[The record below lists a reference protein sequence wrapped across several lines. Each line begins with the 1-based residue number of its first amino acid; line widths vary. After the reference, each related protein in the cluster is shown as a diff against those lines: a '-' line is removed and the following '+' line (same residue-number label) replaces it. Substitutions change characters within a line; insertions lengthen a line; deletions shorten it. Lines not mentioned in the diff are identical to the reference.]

1 MTTYS
6 SNTYLSEYGT
16 EMTANANY
24 IYSFFRSKGWTKQS
38 ISAMLGNMQRE
49 STINPGLWYSLKEGD
64 TSVALG
70 LVQWYPASK
79 LINWCNSKGYDY
91 LSIEAQC
98 NKIMDELNNGG
109 QWIAT
114 SDYPE
119 SFSEFTKST
128 KDIEYLTY
136 VFLKNYERADVDAV
150 SERIK
155 HANYWFNHLSGSS
168 TTYQYF
174 MFPMNE
180 YIYISQGENG
190 SYSHKGTLCIDFLGW
205 NENGRVYKCP
215 YYAPCDCKC
224 VAKGSGG
231 DWVAFE
237 SLDKVL
243 CADGTLS
250 KMCWVQVHDDTPLSV
265 GTTVKQGEVIGH
277 TGTTGNVTGD
287 HLHLNVAKGEWAN
300 SGWVSST
307 STTDSHIKNEV
318 HIFDVMYVRAYS
330 KMLSDITYNII
341 EVPDTPGGS
350 GGAIKHK
357 KHNFKFFIFNRRIR
371 NG

>member
-1 MTTYS
+1 MTYS

-24 IYSFFRSKGWTKQS
+24 IYSFFRNRGWTKNA

-49 STINPGLWYSLKEGD
+49 STINPGLWQSRNEGN
-64 TSVALG
+64 TSGGLG
-70 LVQWYPASK
+70 LVQWTPATN
-79 LINWCNSKGYDY
+79 LINWCNARNKNY
-91 LSIEAQC
+91 LSITSQC
-98 NKIMDELNNGG
+98 EKIMDELENGG

-114 SDYPE
+114 STYPE

-136 VFLKNYERADVDAV
+136 AFLKNYERAGVEAV
-150 SERIK
+150 TERIK
-155 HANYWFNHLSGSS
+155 HANYWFTHLSGSS
-168 TTYQYF
+168 STYQYF

-205 NENGRVYKCP
+205 NDNRRVYKCP
-215 YYAPCDCKC
+215 YYAPCDCTC

-231 DWVAFE
+231 DWVAWE
-237 SLDKVL
+237 SDNKVHL
-243 CADGTLS
+243 ADGTLS
-250 KMCWVQVHDDTPLSV
+250 YVCWVQVHDDTPFPV
-265 GTTVKQGEVIGH
+265 GTKKKQGEIIGH

-287 HLHLNVAKGEWAN
+287 HLHLNVAKGKWSEG
-300 SGWVSST
+300 GWVSST

-318 HIFDVMYVRAYS
+318 HIFDVMYVRKGS
-330 KMLSDITYNII
+330 KMLSDITYNMI
-341 EVPDTPGGS
+341 EVPNTPGGS